1 MKVVFNLLLALCLCS
16 AASTSFSD
24 TAEILH
30 PVAIFDFSEKGR
42 AVSGMGEKI
51 GSILFAKLVMDPNIA
66 LVDREELNKLEDEAV
81 LSLSGMVNPQ
91 QAIQVGQLTGAKII
105 ITGTIFEI
113 EDSLMIVAKIIGT
126 ETSRVLGA
134 SVEGSV
140 SDSVLSLTQDLSSQV
155 ANVISSNA
163 DTLLAKPV
171 SRNDRLA
178 ELKKKLGD
186 RERPTL
192 AISIREQHIN
202 RAAKDPAAETE
213 MIFYSMDSGF
223 EVVDAGSTSAK
234 SADILIRGEG
244 FTEISTRKGEIVGV
258 KARLEVRAIDQA
270 TNRVIAV
277 DRQVEV
283 EIDVSEMIAAKGAL
297 QSASAKIAERLLPK
311 LVGL

>member
-1 MKVVFNLLLALCLCS
+1 MKVVFNLLLALCLCAS
-16 AASTSFSD
+16 ASLSFAD
-24 TAEILH
+24 TAGAPH

-51 GSILFAKLVMDPNIA
+51 GSILFAKLVMNPNIA
-66 LVDREELNKLEDEAV
+66 LVDREELSKLEDEAV

-105 ITGTIFEI
+105 VAGTVFEI
-113 EDSLMIVAKIIGT
+113 EDNLIIVAKIIGT

-134 SVEGSV
+134 SVEGGV
-140 SDSVLSLTQDLSSQV
+140 SDSVLSLTGDLSSQV
-155 ANVISSNA
+155 AKVITSNA

-202 RAAKDPAAETE
+202 RAAVDPAAETE

-223 EVVDAGSTSAK
+223 EVIDASSAKAK

-244 FTEISTRKGEIVGV
+244 FTEIATRKGEIVGV
-258 KARLEVRAIDQA
+258 KARLEIKAIDQA

-283 EIDVSEMIAAKGAL
+283 EIDVSEMIAAKSAL